1 MSFCLE
7 TQRVIRTLK
16 PGGYFEFQEILYYPE
31 CDDGTMT
38 DPYPVK
44 DWVDELNR
52 GIAQLGG
59 DNFGASKLAG
69 QMRDAG
75 FVNVEEIVLKLPL
88 GIWPRDKL
96 LKRAGLYW
104 RVAISDGL
112 RNICSRVF
120 TRGLGWTMEA
130 IDVYL
135 VEVRKSLHDASKH
148 VYFPLYIVV
157 GQKPETD

>member
-1 MSFCLE
+1 
-7 TQRVIRTLK
+7 
-16 PGGYFEFQEILYYPE
+16 
-31 CDDGTMT
+31 MT
-38 DPYPVK
+38 APYPVR
-44 DWVDELNR
+44 DWVDELNN
-52 GIAQLGG
+52 GIAKLGG
-59 DNFGASKLAG
+59 DNFGASKLAR

-75 FVNVEEIVLKLPL
+75 FGNVEEIILKLPL
-88 GIWPRDKL
+88 GVWPRDKL
-96 LKRAGLYW
+96 LKRVGLYW

-120 TRGLGWTMEA
+120 TRGLGWNMEA

-157 GQKPETD
+157 GQKPETGLKRI

>member
-1 MSFCLE
+1 
-7 TQRVIRTLK
+7 LK
-16 PGGYFEFQEILYYPE
+16 PGGYFKFQEILYYPQ
-31 CDDGTMT
+31 CDDGTIT

-44 DWVDELNR
+44 DWIDELNK
-52 GIAQLGG
+52 GIANLGG

-75 FVNVEEIVLKLPL
+75 FINVEEIVLKLPL
-88 GIWPRDKL
+88 GVWPKDKL

-104 RVAISDGL
+104 RVANSDGL

-120 TRGLGWTMEA
+120 TRGLGWTIEA

-135 VEVRKSLHDASKH
+135 VEVRKSLHDTSKH

-157 GQKPETD
+157 GQKPEEAD